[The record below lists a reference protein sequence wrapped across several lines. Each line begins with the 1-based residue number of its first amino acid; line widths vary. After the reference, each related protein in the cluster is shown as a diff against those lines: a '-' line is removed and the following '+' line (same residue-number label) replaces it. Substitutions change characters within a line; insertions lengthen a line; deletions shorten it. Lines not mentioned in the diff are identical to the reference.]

1 MILAYWTQISWVVL
15 LGLVNNPIKTIIAI
29 VGWIMSSPPLKH
41 VHILIPGTC
50 EYATLYGKKDF
61 AAVVKN
67 LEKMRVYWIIQED
80 PR

>member
-1 MILAYWTQISWVVL
+1 
-15 LGLVNNPIKTIIAI
+15 
-29 VGWIMSSPPLKH
+29 MSSPPLKH